1 VTLTAEAERVL
12 LLAEDGREIGTA
24 SKAEVR
30 RSEPPRHLAFT
41 CHVRNASGQVLVT
54 RRALGKATWPGLW
67 STSFCGHPQPAE
79 TITHALHRRAE
90 FELGL
95 QLSDVALALPVIR
108 YRTTDTKGVVEN
120 EICPVY
126 LALTECTPAPHPDE
140 VMDFR
145 WAEPAALGESV
156 RLTPWLYSPWLVFQ
170 AERMPFLGGSP
181 ARALV
186 LAGAQE

>member
-1 VTLTAEAERVL
+1 VTLASEAERVV

-24 SKAEVR
+24 SRDQVR
-30 RSEPPRHLAFT
+30 RSEPPRHLGFS
-41 CHVRNASGQVLVT
+41 CHVRNASGHILVT
-54 RRALGKATWPGLW
+54 RRALSKATWPGVW
-67 STSFCGHPQPAE
+67 TNSFCGHPQPAE

-95 QLSDVALALPVIR
+95 ELRDVELALPLLR
-108 YRTTDTKGVVEN
+108 YRTTDTQGDVDN
-120 EICPVY
+120 EILPVY
-126 LALTECTPAPHPDE
+126 LAYTECTPNPHPGE

-145 WAEPAALGESV
+145 WAEPADLGESV
-156 RLTPWLYSPWLVFQ
+156 RLTPWLYSPWLVLQ